1 MEQFEVTS
9 VSKSVEISVMVAM
22 PSRALTKKL
31 HIGFLKE
38 FASGRRAKKV
48 GFMNRSFGSI
58 GRIFETR
65 RLTVIQIYNVGAS
78 IFLCLFNTIQTIRPD
93 TVKMETKTKRNK
105 GVGDC
110 S

>member
-9 VSKSVEISVMVAM
+9 VSKSVEISVTVAM

-31 HIGFLKE
+31 PIGFLKE

-65 RLTVIQIYNVGAS
+65 RITVIQIYNVGAS
-78 IFLCLFNTIQTIRPD
+78 IIT
-93 TVKMETKTKRNK
+93 
-105 GVGDC
+105 
-110 S
+110 